1 MFIAE
6 FNYFWHTSKMF
17 SQNGHSIAESFCVV
31 EKAKLCAVIIC
42 KWYMSYGNI
51 IISEQPLF
59 RTISE
64 RRQSRKAF
72 VENPVEIRNCFT
84 AVKGEKP
91 QSDAACFQLS
101 NDLQDRGQ

>member
-1 MFIAE
+1 
-6 FNYFWHTSKMF
+6 
-17 SQNGHSIAESFCVV
+17 
-31 EKAKLCAVIIC
+31 
-42 KWYMSYGNI
+42 
-51 IISEQPLF
+51 LF

-91 QSDAACFQLS
+91 QSDAACFQFS

>member
-1 MFIAE
+1 MP
-6 FNYFWHTSKMF
+6 YD
-17 SQNGHSIAESFCVV
+17 
-31 EKAKLCAVIIC
+31 
-42 KWYMSYGNI
+42 NI

-59 RTISE
+59 GTISE

-91 QSDAACFQLS
+91 QSDAACIQLS
-101 NDLQDRGQ
+101 NALQDRGQKILVHSVTVWLVPQIFIYPKCRQDSK

>member
-1 MFIAE
+1 MP
-6 FNYFWHTSKMF
+6 YD
-17 SQNGHSIAESFCVV
+17 
-31 EKAKLCAVIIC
+31 
-42 KWYMSYGNI
+42 NI

-101 NDLQDRGQ
+101 NDLQDRRQ

>member
-1 MFIAE
+1 MVGIPAGI
-6 FNYFWHTSKMF
+6 YRPLASKMK
-17 SQNGHSIAESFCVV
+17 
-31 EKAKLCAVIIC
+31 EKFKNNENKITIRGKEKVKIIC
-42 KWYMSYGNI
+42 KYYMTYDNI

-84 AVKGEKP
+84 AVKGESP
-91 QSDAACFQLS
+91 QSDTACFQFS

>member
-1 MFIAE
+1 
-6 FNYFWHTSKMF
+6 
-17 SQNGHSIAESFCVV
+17 
-31 EKAKLCAVIIC
+31 
-42 KWYMSYGNI
+42 MSYGNI

-101 NDLQDRGQ
+101 NEDRKSVV